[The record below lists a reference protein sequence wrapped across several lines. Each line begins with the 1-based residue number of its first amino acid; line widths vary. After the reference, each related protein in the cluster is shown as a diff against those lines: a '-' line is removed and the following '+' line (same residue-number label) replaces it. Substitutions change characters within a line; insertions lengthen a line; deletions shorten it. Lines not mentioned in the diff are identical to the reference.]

1 MPTNIYNGNISNE
14 TKILILCSRIDIY
27 EEIKEELK
35 SILEKNIDWHK
46 VLQFAIFHRVVGLL
60 YKNLSQLHFNNKQ
73 IINTYQQYYQHSL
86 ERNTKIY
93 EKLSIV
99 LNELKQKNIKI
110 ILRKG
115 VVLAKLLYKDIGLR
129 PMGDIDILVHPEDWL
144 EIDNILKENGFVSRY
159 DILKIQKLS
168 NNRLFF
174 HILYP
179 YKTKDHIDNMDY
191 SNLIAIEPRL
201 RIDEFD
207 FYKTNIDKIWQNAID
222 FSCDGIK
229 ALMLSYED
237 MIMELCFNLSKHN
250 FNKLRRSCDIN
261 EFILRYKNVINW
273 DVFIKKSY
281 ERRLHPL
288 NYLGLKRV
296 KKIFNT
302 PIPENILKQLKPT
315 KSKIIIANKL
325 FPKINSVESLL
336 GYYSSGLPTE
346 LRFLLIT
353 YQLKSIKMLI
363 TILTFFLKVIF
374 PNSKFLSY
382 RYNTTLSTPVRLHF
396 YLRRLKSSLSL
407 LIRFV
412 KILFQ
417 S

>member
-1 MPTNIYNGNISNE
+1 
-14 TKILILCSRIDIY
+14 
-27 EEIKEELK
+27 
-35 SILEKNIDWHK
+35 
-46 VLQFAIFHRVVGLL
+46 
-60 YKNLSQLHFNNKQ
+60 
-73 IINTYQQYYQHSL
+73 
-86 ERNTKIY
+86 
-93 EKLSIV
+93 
-99 LNELKQKNIKI
+99 
-110 ILRKG
+110 
-115 VVLAKLLYKDIGLR
+115 
-129 PMGDIDILVHPEDWL
+129 
-144 EIDNILKENGFVSRY
+144 
-159 DILKIQKLS
+159 
-168 NNRLFF
+168 
-174 HILYP
+174 
-179 YKTKDHIDNMDY
+179 MDY